1 MKLSLYQIDAFTSE
15 VFKGNPAAVV
25 PLDVWIADEL
35 MQKIAAENNLSE
47 TAFFVPEGNGYRLR
61 WFTPVAEVDMCG
73 HATLASAYVLFECL
87 GYEKET
93 IIFETESGRLE
104 VSRGSNGYTMDFPL
118 QPLQRCDIS
127 KQIEVAFGMK
137 PIETFASMD
146 YVVVFE
152 DEATV
157 KNAKPNIPLL
167 KELDLRGVCITAKG
181 SDADFVLR
189 FFAPNIGVDEDPVTG
204 SALTLVAGYWA
215 EVLKKETLSVKQLSQ
230 RGGEAVCHLNGD
242 RIGISGSAVKY
253 LEGVITLKRE
263 V

>member
-25 PLDVWIADEL
+25 PLDVWVADEL
-35 MQKIAAENNLSE
+35 MQQIAAENNLSE
-47 TAFFVPEGNGYRLR
+47 TAFFVSEDDGYRLR

-93 IIFETESGRLE
+93 IIFKTISGRLE
-104 VSRGSNGYTMDFPL
+104 VSKCSNGYTMDFPL
-118 QPLQRCDIS
+118 QSLQVCDIS
-127 KQIEVAFGMK
+127 KQIEAAFGIK
-137 PIETFASMD
+137 PVATFASMD

-157 KNAKPNIPLL
+157 KSAKPNISLL
-167 KELDLRGVCITAKG
+167 KEFDLRGVCITAKG
-181 SDADFVLR
+181 DDTDIVLR
-189 FFAPNIGVDEDPVTG
+189 FFAPKIGVDEDPVTG
-204 SALTLVAGYWA
+204 SAMTQVIGYWA
-215 EVLKKETLSVKQLSQ
+215 DKLQKETLSVKQLSQ
-230 RGGEAVCHLNGD
+230 RGGKAVCYLHGN
-242 RIGISGSAVKY
+242 RVVISGDAVKY
-253 LEGVITLKRE
+253 LDGVFE

>member
-1 MKLSLYQIDAFTSE
+1 MKLPLYQIDAFTSE

-47 TAFFVPEGNGYRLR
+47 TAFFVPEGDGYRLR

-93 IIFETESGRLE
+93 IIFETKSGRLE
-104 VSRGSNGYTMDFPL
+104 VSKSGNGYTMDFPL
-118 QPLQRCDIS
+118 QSLEVCDIS
-127 KQIEVAFGMK
+127 KKIEAAFGMK
-137 PIETFASMD
+137 PVATFASMD
-146 YVVVFE
+146 YVVVLE
-152 DEATV
+152 DEAAVRRT
-157 KNAKPNIPLL
+157 KPDMALL
-167 KELDLRGVCITAKG
+167 KTLDLRGVCMTAKG
-181 SDADFVLR
+181 DETDVVLR
-189 FFAPNIGVDEDPVTG
+189 FFAPKYSIDEDPVTG
-204 SALTLVAGYWA
+204 SALTQLTGYWA
-215 EVLKKETLSVKQLSQ
+215 EVLQKETLTVKQLSQ

-242 RIGISGSAVKY
+242 RVEISGSAVKY
-253 LEGVITLKRE
+253 LEGVIN